1 MILESPGSRYT
12 SSVYSHIS
20 LLHSQIARQRIRT
33 MVFLRRFIEAQREV
47 EIAFQ
52 AEKYRDITGR
62 WPVPRDSPAWGWTN
76 SPTRMLGFPI
86 RAGSSVVYC
95 SGVLVTSQQMTSPPC
110 PRPDQRLRRWSSNEP
125 PVSCFCHRVLATA
138 SQPVRCHSVSETDWR
153 RTRSMYY
160 HQNTSDYRH
169 IQFNAYLLN
178 RLYSIRIETED
189 YQCTVHSLSSQKYI
203 DPTERI

>member
-1 MILESPGSRYT
+1 MDCNNQQTTELFPCCLTCVDMILESPGSRYT
-12 SSVYSHIS
+12 SSVYSYIS
-20 LLHSQIARQRIRT
+20 LLHCQIARQRIRT

-76 SPTRMLGFPI
+76 SPTRMLGFLI

-110 PRPDQRLRRWSSNEP
+110 HRPAR
-125 PVSCFCHRVLATA
+125 
-138 SQPVRCHSVSETDWR
+138 
-153 RTRSMYY
+153 
-160 HQNTSDYRH
+160 RH
-169 IQFNAYLLN
+169 IAG
-178 RLYSIRIETED
+178 
-189 YQCTVHSLSSQKYI
+189 
-203 DPTERI
+203 PTSATLVQQ